1 MATMT
6 KRIAF
11 RCTDEEFEMIKDNAE
26 CNGQTLTDY
35 IKFLCL
41 EDSEPI
47 SGDDMNLKGGE

>member
-1 MATMT
+1 MT

-47 SGDDMNLKGGE
+47 HGNNITLKGGE

>member
-1 MATMT
+1 MKKE

-35 IKFLCL
+35 LLFLAL
-41 EDSEPI
+41 KDSEPI
-47 SGDDMNLKGGE
+47 NGDNTNLKGGE